1 MGDYVFNA
9 DRAVEGM
16 LSGNRLNSDPVS
28 AGISRNLGDNYGGMS
43 GYAPMYDGKLYTN
56 EQLVNQAGSPPV
68 AAANLMKDPDGGTG
82 FWDGIKGF
90 NYGGTKGSTGLG
102 GAIGAGLDI
111 GKLGLGVLQYL
122 DTSKTSAL
130 NRNLLNQQIA
140 NNKDVMVTRRARR
153 EQIQKDWGPRVS
165 ANDTGL
171 SSPTVTYPK
180 EYAPVPPVSP
190 KKVGF

>member
-43 GYAPMYDGKLYTN
+43 GYPSMYDGKLYTN
-56 EQLVNQAGSPPV
+56 EQLVNQAGSPTV
-68 AAANLMKDPDGGTG
+68 TAANLMKDPDGGTG

-102 GAIGAGLDI
+102 GAIGAGLGI
-111 GKLGLGVLQYL
+111 GQLGLGVMQYL
-122 DTSKTSAL
+122 DAEKTNKL
-130 NRNLLNQQIA
+130 NRELMNQQIVS
-140 NNKDVMVTRRARR
+140 NKDTMATRLARRA
-153 EQIQKDWGPRVS
+153 QIQKDWGSQNYVG
-165 ANDTGL
+165 AA
-171 SSPTVTYPK
+171 
-180 EYAPVPPVSP
+180 AP
-190 KKVGF
+190 KVG